1 MPRSSTDLFQH
12 ERNAQTMKRKHCH
25 SLSVRGP
32 HFALLLLPFFTFVF
46 AAIPFAVF
54 SQAGAPSDSVP
65 EETSVAIE
73 GTIKGGGFLFE
84 GSTIRFVNRWGYPT
98 GVTVNGVSWE
108 DVRSPFQLGFTPD
121 YASAAFLKKEGAI
134 DYRLGARETMISLTL
149 HPAIEDFRRRNSD
162 DIPEVPFRV
171 ELAMKKMDPDKA
183 AQAAAN
189 QLPAERRAATDPP
202 PGQTFTDFP
211 SWIAMMQA
219 SASHWD
225 DPTDGTPHPRSQMGS
240 GHDYSYLTMDRVPKG
255 REKVKLTISAV
266 VDKEARFEIIKNK
279 IYYRPFQSDTGLGG
293 SSGYSKI
300 TSLEGDY
307 PSRVTVNGKAW
318 PNLRKALEL
327 DFTPDLDALN
337 GVSMSSGDIS
347 FSCRYSDEPGNWS
360 YSSRLVLEIRNRGPK
375 PSPSEIVL
383 NTTALP
389 NRDVKDP
396 DDFERDPFVLRV
408 VVDDEATFVFGRG
421 EIRYVPG
428 KGKRPTNV
436 SVDGSTWESL
446 RKPFELRK
454 LLANPEIIEMK
465 GRGTAELTRR
475 KPVSNTYQYQPG
487 DDDEFE
493 LVIKDVY
500 PSFDFYEIRI
510 DSRKTQPVSDP
521 SASIMRRDPEPK
533 GLATV
538 EVKK

>member
-1 MPRSSTDLFQH
+1 
-12 ERNAQTMKRKHCH
+12 MKHRLCH
-25 SLSVRGP
+25 PLSVRGQHLAP
-32 HFALLLLPFFTFVF
+32 LFLLPFFAFFF
-46 AAIPFAVF
+46 AAIPFAAF
-54 SQAGAPSDSVP
+54 AQTAAPSDSVP

-73 GTIKGGGFLFE
+73 GTIKGGGFIFE
-84 GSTIRFVNRWGYPT
+84 GNTIRFVNRWGYPS
-98 GVTVNGVSWE
+98 GVTVNGTPWE
-108 DVRSPFQLGFTPD
+108 DVRTPFELGFTPD
-121 YASAAFLKKEGAI
+121 YASAVFRKKEGAI

-149 HPAIEDFRRRNSD
+149 HPAIDDFRRRNAD

-171 ELAMKKMDPDKA
+171 ELGMTKQDPAKVA
-183 AQAAAN
+183 
-189 QLPAERRAATDPP
+189 RAATDPP
-202 PGQTFTDFP
+202 PGQTFTDFE
-211 SWIAMMQA
+211 SWRAMMQA

-225 DPTDGTPHPRSQMGS
+225 EPTGGTPHPRSQMGS
-240 GHDYSYLTMDRVPKG
+240 GHDLSYLTMGRVPKG

-279 IYYRPFQSDTGLGG
+279 IYYRPFLSNSGLGG

-307 PSRVTVNGKAW
+307 PSGVTVNGKAW
-318 PNLRKALEL
+318 PNLRKPL
-327 DFTPDLDALN
+327 DLGFTPDLEALN
-337 GVSMSSGDIS
+337 GLSMSGGDIS
-347 FSCRYSDEPGNWS
+347 FSCLYSDEPANWS
-360 YSSRLVLEIRNRGPK
+360 YSSRLVLEIRNKGPK

-396 DDFERDPFVLRV
+396 DDFERVPFVLRV
-408 VVDDEATFVFGRG
+408 VVDDEATFIFGRG

-428 KGKRPTNV
+428 NGKRPTSV
-436 SVDGSTWESL
+436 SVDGSTWENL

-454 LLANPEIIEMK
+454 LLANPEIIGMK

-475 KPVSNTYQYQPG
+475 KPVSSTYRYQPG

-510 DSRKTQPVSDP
+510 DSRKTQPASDP
-521 SASIMRRDPEPK
+521 SASIMQRNTEPK
-533 GLATV
+533 DPVTAEAG
-538 EVKK
+538 K